1 MSNFPDAD
9 AVLVAYEDHVEAL
22 TRLLRAGSA
31 LSIDPRSRFYGLAM
45 PAIQDRLRSDRVELD
60 RWVVMMLAASFEAAI
75 RTDARERIKARTK
88 DVVRRPLSELYKENG
103 ERVHLEDILK
113 LWEGQVAM
121 GAAVKTELRTLLKHR
136 HWLAHGRYWT
146 NKHGALPSPY
156 EAHAAIEDYVAALR
170 AFALDFPMS

>member
-1 MSNFPDAD
+1 MSSFPDAD

-45 PAIQDRLRSDRVELD
+45 PAIQDRLRSDRVEL
-60 RWVVMMLAASFEAAI
+60 
-75 RTDARERIKARTK
+75 
-88 DVVRRPLSELYKENG
+88 
-103 ERVHLEDILK
+103 
-113 LWEGQVAM
+113 
-121 GAAVKTELRTLLKHR
+121 RTLLKHR

-170 AFALDFPMS
+170 AFASDFPMS